1 MSKKRIHV
9 GIIGLGMVGQPLYW
23 WFVGNKERGYRGK
36 RYTRGKE
43 LFCYDTDP
51 KLNYF
56 DDINKADVIFICVP
70 TPPNPDG
77 SCNTSIVAGAVDA
90 IEDGKIIVIKSTV
103 TPGTTQFLQDKHPKK
118 ALMFNGEYLTESQP
132 DADFIHPARQIVGF
146 TEQSKKYTT
155 LVLGLLPQGNFQS
168 PIIMDYWRLEM
179 TATEAE
185 VVKYASNVFG
195 FCKVVFG
202 NMLHDYC
209 EAIGKNYCIGVS
221 YENVREAVVADSRIN
236 EAWLGSVN
244 HGGYRGAGGFCFP
257 KDMNAHIQALRLHI
271 KSLEPS
277 LLKIRL
283 EKELN
288 VFKAVWD
295 YNEELLRQQGKT
307 IFDISKHEKD
317 IVV

>member
-1 MSKKRIHV
+1 MSQQKARVSILALGTV
-9 GIIGLGMVGQPLYW
+9 GLPLYW
-23 WFVGNKERGYRGK
+23 WFTGNKEKGYEGKGYIRGK
-36 RYTRGKE
+36 D

-51 KLNYF
+51 KKDYF
-56 DDINKADVIFICVP
+56 DDINKADIIFVCVP

-90 IEDGKIIVIKSTV
+90 VKDGKIIVIKSTV
-103 TPGTTQFLQDKHPKK
+103 IPGTTQFLQNKNPKK
-118 ALMFNGEYLTESQP
+118 ALMFNGEYLTESQR

-155 LVLGLLPQGNFQS
+155 LVLSLLPESNFQS
-168 PIIMDYWRLEM
+168 PLRLDYWRFEM

-195 FCKVVFG
+195 FCKVIFG
-202 NMLHDYC
+202 NMLYDYC
-209 EAIGKNYCIGVS
+209 EAIAKNCCVDVS
-221 YENVREAVVADSRIN
+221 YDKVREAVSADQRIN
-236 EAWLGSVN
+236 RAWLGEIE

-257 KDMNAHIQALRLHI
+257 KDMDAHIQALKFHI

-288 VFKAVWD
+288 VFEAFW
-295 YNEELLRQQGKT
+295 
-307 IFDISKHEKD
+307 
-317 IVV
+317 